1 MAEINDHVLD
11 GSKQEAEERL
21 ERILEEFDK
30 AQYDNNKSSKRQC
43 RRIYRKP

>member
-11 GSKQEAEERL
+11 GSNQEAEERL

-30 AQYDNNKSSKRQC
+30 AQLSKHEAH
-43 RRIYRKP
+43 